1 MSWDFRSK
9 LSCSLLLAALMLIAG
24 CAVGPNFNKPAAPD
38 VKSYTAEPLSST
50 SSTTNV
56 GGGGRQVFVEGGD
69 IPGEWWK
76 LFHSQALNNLIE
88 RALTNNPTIKSAQA
102 ALQAAG
108 ETTKAQKGVFW
119 PSVDGSFAATRQSS
133 PQTLAPVPNA
143 NVFTYSLFTPEVT
156 VSYVPD
162 VFGLNRR
169 TVESFKA
176 VEQQQRYALL
186 EARITLSANVVS
198 AAVNEASLRS
208 QIAATTNLI
217 SENTRALNILR
228 AQFSNGY
235 ASQLDLAGQES
246 QLAQL
251 TATLPPLRRQLAQQR
266 DALAVLVG
274 TFPSRGPA
282 EKFELSKLQLP
293 EEIPLSLPS
302 QLVEQRPDV
311 LQAQEAWHSAS
322 AQVGVAIANRLP
334 NITLTANAG
343 NSALA
348 IDQLFTSG
356 TGFWTL
362 GAAATQ
368 PIFRGFALLHQER
381 AAKALYVQAAE
392 QYRAT
397 VLNAFQNV
405 ADTLN
410 ALEQDGEALKTAA
423 AAEHSARVTL
433 NLTEAQLQTGYA
445 SYLTLVTAETAY
457 QQAVIAVVQ
466 AQANRYADTAA
477 LFLSLGGGWWHRA
490 DFAGK

>member
-38 VKSYTAEPLSST
+38 VKSYTAEPLSTT

-274 TFPSRGPA
+274 AFPSRGPV
-282 EKFELSKLQLP
+282 EKFELSNLQLP
-293 EEIPLSLPS
+293 EEIPLGLPS